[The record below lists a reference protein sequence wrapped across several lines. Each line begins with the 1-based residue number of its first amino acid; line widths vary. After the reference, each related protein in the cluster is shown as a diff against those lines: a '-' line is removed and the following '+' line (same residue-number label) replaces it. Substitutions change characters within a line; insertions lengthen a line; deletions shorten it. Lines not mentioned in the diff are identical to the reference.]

1 MYFLRNTSQQFQSV
15 PKSCTKLTKNIPL
28 NLARSP
34 LKDIKSNR
42 NLFHLSRTTTFNF
55 NLLETHLHKIC
66 WHVGPMSVPFSLPRL
81 LYPLLP
87 VFASIPTNAKNGWFD
102 LADRP
107 WPRLHFPRAT
117 PVREIAIS
125 PSLDGNASQ
134 RPWPCPNKTQPWR
147 PGDRCDRHR
156 QPVQLQPGELDPN
169 WFSRVPGLDASRA
182 FVVYATSTGHPPIS
196 KSVSRVQH
204 GGGDQFRFLCPLSR
218 LLVVSVC
225 FLGSFFRDSFLYRE
239 KMKRS
244 VGFEA
249 LCKCGDSTIPRQT
262 PRHGEFIISD
272 RDNCVGSFFAG
283 WLGQV

>member
-1 MYFLRNTSQQFQSV
+1 MGTSFICLVPLLLTLTCLRRTYRKFVGTSDQCLS
-15 PKSCTKLTKNIPL
+15 S
-28 NLARSP
+28 SP
-34 LKDIKSNR
+34 CRDFCI
-42 NLFHLSRTTTFNF
+42 
-55 NLLETHLHKIC
+55 
-66 WHVGPMSVPFSLPRL
+66 
-81 LYPLLP
+81 PLLP
-87 VFASIPTNAKNGWFD
+87 VFASIPTNAKNGCFD

-204 GGGDQFRFLCPLSR
+204 GGGDEFRFLCSPLKASCCFR
-218 LLVVSVC
+218 LLLRF
-225 FLGSFFRDSFLYRE
+225 FL
-239 KMKRS
+239 
-244 VGFEA
+244 
-249 LCKCGDSTIPRQT
+249 
-262 PRHGEFIISD
+262 
-272 RDNCVGSFFAG
+272 
-283 WLGQV
+283 